1 VTEFLGTSR
10 GTAKQKIKQKINFPK
25 QKKEKI
31 RERHQSNN
39 QTIKQSNDQTNKR
52 GVRKKRRTEHRML
65 LENDFVEG
73 EGSKCALDEEAA
85 VSESSDEEPEEKE
98 ASKPEKGGKSL
109 RWFAWR
115 PTSLSYWGYLV
126 YLLATL
132 SFFVGSAFSIGFCR
146 KATDL
151 YCISTQKKVL
161 VDWVYFVGA
170 LSFFVGALLFF
181 LSLAKEIRRRTNGTS
196 LLCFYMWKP
205 RCPIYQS
212 CITALLAGSL
222 YLVSAIL
229 GRIDYFSSTLKI
241 NRLGPSLVFLVG
253 TIFLLLA
260 NIITAVK
267 LWRTTS
273 HFFTKLPCWSVLLR
287 VVGAIL
293 FLAGGIASYFPDVGD
308 VFTLVAIKIPF
319 LVGSLLFFT
328 GVYLALFWTINYA
341 CRQGEGDQEIEK
353 K

>member
-1 VTEFLGTSR
+1 
-10 GTAKQKIKQKINFPK
+10 
-25 QKKEKI
+25 
-31 RERHQSNN
+31 
-39 QTIKQSNDQTNKR
+39 
-52 GVRKKRRTEHRML
+52 ML

-73 EGSKCALDEEAA
+73 EGKECSLDVDEEA
-85 VSESSDEEPEEKE
+85 VSDSSEEEADEKAAKLKHEEQRC
-98 ASKPEKGGKSL
+98 KSR

-115 PTSLSYWGYLV
+115 PTSFSYWGYLV

-151 YCISTQKKVL
+151 YCISTQKTVL
-161 VDWVYFVGA
+161 VDWIYFVGA

-181 LSLAKEIRRRTNGTS
+181 LSLAKETRRRIIGTDPNSQKPRRSS

-212 CITALLAGSL
+212 SLMALLAGSL
-222 YLVSAIL
+222 YLVSAIM
-229 GRIDYFSSTLKI
+229 GRITYFSTTLKI
-241 NRLGPSLVFLVG
+241 HRLGPSLVFLIG

-260 NIITAVK
+260 NVITAVK
-267 LWRTTS
+267 LWRATS
-273 HFFTKLPCWSVLLR
+273 HFFTNLPCWSVLLR
-287 VVGAIL
+287 VVGAML
-293 FLAGGIASYFPDVGD
+293 FLTGGIASYFPDAGD

-328 GVYLALFWTINYA
+328 GVYLALFWTINGYD
-341 CRQGEGDQEIEK
+341 CRQKEGDHAIGK